1 MTKSKNPEAGAEKA
15 NAENETPASATTET
29 PAADASSLRPSFIAH
44 GRDAIA
50 NAHKATTGA
59 IGTMLAAR
67 PRLSRATTLAAAIAL
82 SAALGS
88 LVGAYAGANM
98 MRPTEEPA
106 TVPTLTVNAFKGPF
120 TQLSAEIAA
129 LKASIENGSRNT
141 NAQFAKINE
150 RVERAEKAQAEPAA
164 RPARIAESVDRMER
178 KTVQVPL
185 PIPAPGFTT
194 AASDSTG
201 SIVPKQQD
209 KPPVVA
215 GWYLRDVFDGRALV
229 ESRYGLYEIGP
240 GAPLPGV
247 GRVETIKRQDGRWVV
262 VTPKGLIVSER

>member
-1 MTKSKNPEAGAEKA
+1 MTKSKDPEADAETTPIA
-15 NAENETPASATTET
+15 NAAPVSGTTGTP
-29 PAADASSLRPSFIAH
+29 PAEASSRRLLFIAY

-67 PRLSRATTLAAAIAL
+67 PRLSRATILAASVAL
-82 SAALGS
+82 AAALGS
-88 LVGAYAGANM
+88 LVGAYAGANL
-98 MRPTEEPA
+98 MRPADEPA

-141 NAQFAKINE
+141 NAQFAKITE
-150 RVERAEKAQAEPAA
+150 RIERAEKAQA
-164 RPARIAESVDRMER
+164 ER

-185 PIPAPGFTT
+185 PVPAPGPTL
-194 AASDSTG
+194 AAVPDATG
-201 SIVPKQQD
+201 SIAPKQQD

-215 GWYLRDVFDGRALV
+215 GWYLRDIFDGRALV
-229 ESRYGLYEIGP
+229 ESRSGLYEIGP
-240 GAPLPGV
+240 GAPLPGL